1 MNKFIILG
9 VARSGTSNLSACLGN
24 GILSEKIVQEPFLFT
39 SGDRDHYS
47 VLKNEQD
54 KRARG
59 LLGGYYS
66 QNVWP
71 KNCKD
76 AFDFLDAL
84 YCNFTGIKHIIT
96 SSGAFLNR
104 MIIEYAVHNNIKII
118 FQSRKSL
125 LDCSIS
131 DQLTHVT
138 GVIQWSKDG
147 KSKVDN
153 SEYQPIDLT
162 KILSVADV
170 WYAKIDQCKFWMRL
184 YKPEVKYLRYEETFM
199 DNLPKKLAII
209 SDLCEFL
216 GISFSDLDYNWVK
229 YHYLENK
236 KLNTSKNLEK
246 IPNYRE
252 FLKLKE
258 EYDRIFV
265 G

>member
-24 GILSEKIVQEPFLFT
+24 GILSEQIVQEPFSFD

-47 VLKNEQD
+47 ILKNEQD
-54 KRARG
+54 KRVGG
-59 LLGGYYS
+59 LMGSYYS
-66 QNVWP
+66 HSVWP
-71 KNCKD
+71 KNRKD
-76 AFDFLDAL
+76 AVDFLDAL
-84 YCNFTGIKHIIT
+84 YCNFTGVKHIIT
-96 SSGAFLNR
+96 SCGAYLNR
-104 MIIEYAVHNNIKII
+104 TIVEYAVRNNIKII

-131 DQLTHVT
+131 DQLTKIT
-138 GVIQWSKDG
+138 GIIQWSKEG
-147 KSKVDN
+147 KSKVDDA
-153 SEYQPIDLT
+153 EYQPIDL
-162 KILSVADV
+162 KEILAVADV
-170 WYAKIDQCKFWMRL
+170 WCSKIDQCKFWMSL

-216 GISFSDLDYNWVK
+216 GISFSDLDYTWVK

-246 IPNYRE
+246 IPNYKE

-258 EYDRIFV
+258 EYDGVFV